1 MILKILLAS
10 FSTTML
16 VSASPSAAPTADALP
31 PAPDRAKAVAQFR
44 SHPFGMFIHFGLY
57 SAYGGVYKGQ
67 PVKTTYMEQIMGR
80 AHIPRDE
87 FMATAA
93 SFDLAKFDA
102 EAICRLAQ
110 EAGMTQIVITTKHHD
125 GFCMFRTKQTP
136 RNIVRMGPT
145 HRDPIAELAAACAK
159 HKLALGLYYS
169 IIDWSEGSGFDWNND
184 NPVTDELIA
193 YDCAQLKE
201 LLTQYGPV
209 SQLWFDMGH
218 PTPAQSRRLAETV
231 WRHQPAC
238 AVNGR
243 VWNEQGD
250 FITLGDNQIS
260 KGVVREPCQSPASI
274 EHQTWGYCSWLPH
287 PMEAKKKGLEKAG
300 ELSRVVSHGG
310 CYLLNIGPK
319 GSGEVDAYER
329 ETLQAVGAWMKVNGE
344 AVTGARAVDFFAPLP
359 WGAATAKGNHLYLHL
374 HDVSK
379 IGTEGLVLPGLQAKP
394 VKACVLGGGPLEVG
408 EAGGQPRVAWN
419 ASAAP
424 PGGLPVVEIEL
435 DGPPVVLPPEPG
447 QPKPGVFALEPTYQR
462 LNRNGAGYYH
472 DATVRS
478 VSYDFH
484 LTESG
489 QRQLVLRLGEKSG
502 ADDSLRVRVTAG
514 EKEVGLRVIPVP
526 EGVEY
531 LDLGRVEIP
540 AGKAI
545 CIEIAHR
552 ADAPGAILPVAPK
565 MLYLVPPALAHGP
578 AALWQSLEPKP

>member
-1 MILKILLAS
+1 MKTKNFLLAIHCA
-10 FSTTML
+10 ML
-16 VSASPSAAPTADALP
+16 AASSLTAAPTADALP
-31 PAPDRAKAVAQFR
+31 PKPDRSQAVARFR
-44 SHPFGMFIHFGLY
+44 AHPFGMFIHFGLY
-57 SAYGGVYKGQ
+57 SAYGGVYQGQ

-93 SFDLAKFDA
+93 SFDLARFDA
-102 EAICRLAQ
+102 DAICRLAR

-136 RNIVRMGPT
+136 RNIVQMGPS

-169 IIDWSEGSGFDWNND
+169 IVDWSEGCGFDWNND

-193 YDCAQLKE
+193 YECAQLKE
-201 LLTQYGPV
+201 LLTQYGPIA
-209 SQLWFDMGH
+209 QLWFDMGH
-218 PTPAQSRRLAETV
+218 PTKAQSRRLAETV
-231 WRHQPAC
+231 WRLQPAC

-243 VWNEQGD
+243 IWNEQGD
-250 FITLGDNQIS
+250 FITLGDNEIS

-287 PMEAKKKGLEKAG
+287 PMDATKKGLEKAG

-344 AVTGARAVDFFAPLP
+344 AVTGARAVDFFGGLP
-359 WGAATAKGNHLYLHL
+359 WGAATAKGNRLFLHV
-374 HDVSK
+374 HDAGK
-379 IGTEGLVLPGLQAKP
+379 IGAEGLVLPGLSAKL
-394 VKACVLGGGPLEVG
+394 VKARLLGGGELAVG
-408 EAGGQPRVAWN
+408 EAGGVPRIAWDPA
-419 ASAAP
+419 ASP
-424 PGGLPVVEIEL
+424 QGGVPVVEVEL
-435 DGPPVVLPPEPG
+435 DGPPVVLPPSPG

-462 LNRNGAGYYH
+462 MNRNGAGYYH
-472 DATVRS
+472 DSTVRS

-484 LTESG
+484 LTEAGES
-489 QRQLVLRLGEKSG
+489 QLVLRLGAKAE
-502 ADDSLRVRVTAG
+502 ADASVRVRVVAS
-514 EKEVGLRVIPVP
+514 EKDVLTRVVAVP

-531 LDLGRVEIP
+531 LDLGRVALP
-540 AGKAI
+540 PGKPV
-545 CIEIAHR
+545 CIEISR
-552 ADAPGAILPVAPK
+552 DPDAPGAVLPVAPK
-565 MLYLVPPALAHGP
+565 MLYLVPPSLAAGP
-578 AALWQSLEPKP
+578 AGLWQ